1 MSNFELEE
9 FLPFRISQIRRC
21 RTWKKDWWRCRV
33 FFSVQKWVVCSNWY
47 MFSFRQ
53 CFKFES
59 RLCFL
64 YSAFLEQ
71 DWDVHLTLEEMAFF
85 GMIFWMAIFD
95 IRQCYRRKNI
105 TFHLKQRP
113 SPFHILKWTTN
124 NVKFCV
130 KSFCHWLC
138 LNSGGVTPGKSNVVY
153 KWSGSVVFRAVQK
166 YIVPGADPGFF
177 LRGGALVSC
186 STSTPINHIVFFGQ
200 NTSCIRKPQVISG
213 GGGGV
218 RTPLH
223 PPLRSAPEFVPSGN
237 QKRTYSVRRPCFK
250 IQKLMFCLFYIPR
263 VRMVGWFEFKKEKTF
278 VFWSQKRTHTSY

>member
-47 MFSFRQ
+47 MFSFGFKIVRRQ

-85 GMIFWMAIFD
+85 WMAIFD

-105 TFHLKQRP
+105 SELVWERSLLFILNNDQVHSTFLNEQPITSNFVLRVFAIDYLWTRALSHLKRAM
-113 SPFHILKWTTN
+113 LYMKW
-124 NVKFCV
+124 FC
-130 KSFCHWLC
+130 C
-138 LNSGGVTPGKSNVVY
+138 
-153 KWSGSVVFRAVQK
+153 
-166 YIVPGADPGFF
+166 FF
-177 LRGGALVSC
+177 S
-186 STSTPINHIVFFGQ
+186 
-200 NTSCIRKPQVISG
+200 
-213 GGGGV
+213 
-218 RTPLH
+218 
-223 PPLRSAPEFVPSGN
+223 
-237 QKRTYSVRRPCFK
+237 
-250 IQKLMFCLFYIPR
+250 
-263 VRMVGWFEFKKEKTF
+263 
-278 VFWSQKRTHTSY
+278 